1 MHLVHKPAIMYQ
13 NLGAMNEPRSPGIY
27 GRNRSYSHQVQPLTL
42 TEGLNNLAPTH
53 RSLDFEFNLED
64 HIKKTRKAASYLKQV
79 FHSQQCGGK
88 CASPHCRRILRVL
101 QHVENCHT
109 EQCVE
114 PGCATTKKLLRHSME
129 CQSSNSPCSTS
140 FLNTPTLNAS
150 KGINN
155 NNNNVSRNLNTHLA
169 TTPSN
174 QFCLLCTIAR
184 TDTAMEMAPAVARH
198 EDAMD
203 IEDEDDNGFERQFM
217 PVISDEIIEFSRIP
231 FQQHGQRMKTFSNDG
246 LGTVFRQPISAQ
258 THALSPISQP
268 TAKKARSKSLNE
280 VSLDVLA
287 LQPLEGTMMGG
298 ASAAGG
304 GNGF

>member
-13 NLGAMNEPRSPGIY
+13 NLEAMDLHRPSAIY
-27 GRNRSYSHQVQPLTL
+27 TRNRSYSHQVQP
-42 TEGLNNLAPTH
+42 EGLNIMPPTH

-88 CASPHCRRILRVL
+88 CASPLCRRILRVL
-101 QHVENCHT
+101 QHTENCEN
-109 EQCVE
+109 EQCME

-140 FLNTPTLNAS
+140 FLNTPTLNLS
-150 KGINN
+150 KGSNN
-155 NNNNVSRNLNTHLA
+155 NGNNVSRNLNTHLA

-184 TDTAMEMAPAVARH
+184 TDTVTEMAPTNIASSRH

-203 IEDEDDNGFERQFM
+203 IEEDGDAHYDNGFDRQFM
-217 PVISDEIIEFSRIP
+217 PIVSDEIIEFSRIP
-231 FQQHGQRMKTFSNDG
+231 FQQHGQRMKTMSHDG
-246 LGTVFRQPISAQ
+246 INEVFRQPISLKTA
-258 THALSPISQP
+258 ALSPVGQP
-268 TAKKARSKSLNE
+268 TSKKARSKSLNA

-287 LQPLEGTMMGG
+287 LQPLQGTMMG
-298 ASAAGG
+298 SAAAAD
-304 GNGF
+304 GF